1 MRGTT
6 LIELLVS
13 LAVAGILLS
22 WAGAEAT
29 HLVTEHRATAAVNQ
43 ILGAV
48 RFARH
53 AAVTYRSPVTVC
65 PAGREGCGR
74 RDHWHDGI
82 LVFLDRNADGRLD
95 EGEGILRRLP
105 RLDARE
111 RIYWRSFRNR
121 SYLSLRPSGLT
132 DWQNGSFLL
141 CPGGGD
147 PRQARQLIVNAQ
159 ARVRHARDAD
169 GDGIREDASG
179 RPLACP

>member
-1 MRGTT
+1 MRGAT

-29 HLVTEHRATAAVNQ
+29 HLVTEHRASAAVNQ

-65 PAGREGCGR
+65 PAGRAGCGR
-74 RDHWHDGI
+74 RDHWHDGV

-121 SYLSLRPSGLT
+121 SYPSLRPSGLT
-132 DWQNGSFLL
+132 DWQNGSFLF